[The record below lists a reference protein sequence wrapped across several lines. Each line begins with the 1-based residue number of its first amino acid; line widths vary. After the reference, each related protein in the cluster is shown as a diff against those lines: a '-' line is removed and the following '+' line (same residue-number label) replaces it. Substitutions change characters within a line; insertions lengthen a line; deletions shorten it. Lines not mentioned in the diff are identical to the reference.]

1 MAGILSIIKGMKF
14 ECLSSEA
21 FNLDYE
27 RFAEYRDAEE
37 HPAQEPFET
46 SALGDGRKRLTPVP
60 ADVPP
65 ILTYFL
71 DGSRRTYKV
80 ADIIIDGRYFYPL
93 VAGQIGVAVVSRDSN
108 GHIKPV
114 RVFGR
119 IRNVLA
125 FPDRISPGDLND
137 IGNAIQ
143 ERSRVPVDVLRYE
156 IKEDRD
162 FTDLAVA
169 KIMSE
174 MHAEEVRVVQ
184 RMVAENMLWNESMLV
199 VDGPLRFKKHFEV
212 TQFRN
217 VIGVSKTF
225 RPTFTI
231 GRGRRKESVGT
242 LVSALEFGAR
252 TNVFKMVDDQRLLG
266 IWYLRIRPPQR
277 MSNPLQGVIKI
288 ERYAVDPAER
298 DDGLDGVR
306 VDVISQHLL
315 RERNVTPYQTDPRWA
330 GHLYPVYM
338 AETFLKTSFR
348 SDAHFMAL
356 FQA

>member
-1 MAGILSIIKGMKF
+1 MAGILSIVKGMNI

-46 SALGDGRKRLTPVP
+46 PPLADGSKRLTPVP
-60 ADVPP
+60 SDVPP
-65 ILTYFL
+65 VFTYFL

-80 ADIIIDGRYFYPL
+80 ADIIIEGRYFYPL
-93 VAGQIGVAVVSRDSN
+93 VAGQIGVAVVRRDAD
-108 GHIKPV
+108 GQIKPI
-114 RVFGR
+114 RELCQ

-125 FPDRISPGDLND
+125 FPDRIPQDDLCE
-137 IGNAIQ
+137 IGKAIQ
-143 ERSRVPVDVLRYE
+143 EQSSVAVDLLRYE
-156 IKEDRD
+156 IKEERD

-174 MHAEEVRVVQ
+174 MHAAEVRVVQ
-184 RMVAENMLWNESMLV
+184 RMVADSLLWNELMLV

-212 TQFRN
+212 SQFRN
-217 VIGVSKTF
+217 VVGVSKTF

-242 LVSALEFGAR
+242 LVSALGFGER
-252 TNVFKMVDDQRLLG
+252 TNVFKMVDNQRVLG
-266 IWYLRIRPPQR
+266 IWYMRIRPPRR
-277 MSNPLQGVIKI
+277 MNNPLQGIIKI
-288 ERYAVDPAER
+288 ERYAVEPVEQDE
-298 DDGLDGVR
+298 GLDGDR
-306 VDVISQHLL
+306 VNVISQHLL
-315 RERNVTPYQTDPRWA
+315 RKRNVTPFKADPRWA

-348 SDAHFMAL
+348 SDGHFMAL
-356 FQA
+356 FRT

>member
-1 MAGILSIIKGMKF
+1 MAGILSIVKGLNI

-46 SALGDGRKRLTPVP
+46 PPLTDGRRRLSPVP
-60 ADVPP
+60 PDIPP

-93 VAGQIGVAVVSRDSN
+93 VAGQIGVAVVSRDIK
-108 GHIKPV
+108 GQIKPH
-114 RVFGR
+114 RGLCR

-125 FPDRISPGDLND
+125 FPDKVSLDDLAD
-137 IGNAIQ
+137 IQQSLRADG
-143 ERSRVPVDVLRYE
+143 RLPVEVLRYE
-156 IKEDRD
+156 IKQDRD
-162 FTDLAVA
+162 YTDLAVA

-184 RMVAENMLWNESMLV
+184 QMVAENLLWNEAMLV

-212 TQFRN
+212 AQFRN

-225 RPTFTI
+225 RPTFTV

-242 LVSALEFGAR
+242 VVSALGFGER
-252 TNVFKMVDDQRLLG
+252 TNVFKMVDDQRVLG
-266 IWYLRIRPPQR
+266 MWYLRIRPPQQ
-277 MSNPLQGVIKI
+277 MSNPLQGVIKV
-288 ERYAVDPAER
+288 ERYAVEQAER

-315 RERNVTPYQTDPRWA
+315 RERNVTPFKADPRWA
-330 GHLYPVYM
+330 GHLYPVYL
-338 AETFLKTSFR
+338 AESFLKTSFR
-348 SDAHFMAL
+348 SDGHFMAL